1 MTELKA
7 AMHHIKGAL
16 PPSSR
21 AEVEE
26 GWTDPLLDEQSG
38 LLQEWKGSFGL
49 VEVEWEEDVS
59 MGEAVAFEEVK
70 VTQKMES
77 GQWPCGDLPEFSG
90 EFPEY
95 RFQKIC
101 PKNVQVPMLTAL
113 SAVGGVTD
121 RGRGDC
127 THT

>member
-1 MTELKA
+1 M
-7 AMHHIKGAL
+7 
-16 PPSSR
+16 
-21 AEVEE
+21 V
-26 GWTDPLLDEQSG
+26 
-38 LLQEWKGSFGL
+38 
-49 VEVEWEEDVS
+49 
-59 MGEAVAFEEVK
+59 AVAFEEVK

-113 SAVGGVTD
+113 SAVGGVRD

-127 THT
+127 THTEQRASRLRVLSSHHQN